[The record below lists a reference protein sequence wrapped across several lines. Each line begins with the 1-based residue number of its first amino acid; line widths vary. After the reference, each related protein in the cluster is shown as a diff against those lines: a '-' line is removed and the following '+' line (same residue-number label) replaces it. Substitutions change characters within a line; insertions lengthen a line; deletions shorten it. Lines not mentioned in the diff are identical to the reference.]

1 MWDFRASPP
10 HSTIR
15 VLEEGVV
22 RVAFSPNGLR
32 LAVAGRGGALR
43 LWDAGATGQESRV
56 FRGHGGRLGSRG
68 VAFTPDGGQ
77 FLILPSGLESPHEMP
92 YLCDGVSGQKVP
104 SQGGGKG
111 PVAYSPDGRW
121 LAAGCEEGIR
131 LWDVAT
137 CKEVRT
143 IPT

>member
-1 MWDFRASPP
+1 
-10 HSTIR
+10 
-15 VLEEGVV
+15 
-22 RVAFSPNGLR
+22 
-32 LAVAGRGGALR
+32 
-43 LWDAGATGQESRV
+43 TGQESRV

-111 PVAYSPDGRW
+111 PVAHSPDRRW

-131 LWDVAT
+131 LWDAAT

-143 IPT
+143 IPTSEMCISLAFAGEGRLMAGLCGRNPPYTTYPPY